1 MSMNRILSVGVVGL
15 GYWGPNHARI
25 FNNMRGCRLGALCD
39 LDPDRIEKMRLRYPD
54 TPCFVSFNQMLEDVN
69 LDAVVVATPVRQHFS
84 LGKAALLAGKHV
96 LMEKPMASS
105 TAECEELIA
114 LAASRGLTL
123 MVGHI
128 FVYST
133 AIQMIR
139 KIIDSGDLGEICYI
153 NSQRLNLGVF
163 HNDINVVWDLAPH
176 DIATILYLLGR
187 APGAVNCQGHANIT
201 PGIEDVANV
210 SLSFDCGRFATI
222 QSSWLEPRKVRQM
235 TIVGSRQMIVYDDVE
250 PLEKVRVYDTRIE
263 RPPYDQTFGEFQYA
277 YHYGDSYVP
286 RLEQIEPLWQMCQ
299 HFIDCSIS
307 GAPPLSGGESGL
319 EVVRILEACSKSL
332 QANGGL
338 VAVADAPRILR
349 PLSGVMKTQR
359 MNGRKPG
366 VFVAENVV

>member
-1 MSMNRILSVGVVGL
+1 MSMSMNRILSVGVVGL

-139 KIIDSGDLGEICYI
+139 KIIDSQYAVARKLLEDNRDKVEAMARALLELETIDADQI
-153 NSQRLNLGVF
+153 A
-163 HNDINVVWDLAPH
+163 DIMA
-176 DIATILYLLGR
+176 GR
-187 APGAVNCQGHANIT
+187 PVRPPRPT
-201 PGIEDVANV
+201 
-210 SLSFDCGRFATI
+210 
-222 QSSWLEPRKVRQM
+222 QSSSDP
-235 TIVGSRQMIVYDDVE
+235 S
-250 PLEKVRVYDTRIE
+250 
-263 RPPYDQTFGEFQYA
+263 
-277 YHYGDSYVP
+277 
-286 RLEQIEPLWQMCQ
+286 
-299 HFIDCSIS
+299 
-307 GAPPLSGGESGL
+307 SGGTAAGPDATPS
-319 EVVRILEACSKSL
+319 
-332 QANGGL
+332 ANP
-338 VAVADAPRILR
+338 A
-349 PLSGVMKTQR
+349 
-359 MNGRKPG
+359 
-366 VFVAENVV
+366 